1 MDEYIKRK
9 DAFDILQSR
18 LDSISQMSY
27 LNMDWHELDI
37 MRDAI
42 QNAIDDVGEVPAA
55 DIQPV
60 KQWISVKDRQPKCIH
75 GSSDSVL
82 VCRDNG
88 ECEVAYLVYDNDDGF
103 YWYTQDERSAFEF
116 EEVTHWMPLPELPQ
130 D

>member
-1 MDEYIKRK
+1 MAEYIERESIKK
-9 DAFDILQSR
+9 SINSLLDMVLKFTHSPIEIKQLVFDV
-18 LDSISQMSY
+18 
-27 LNMDWHELDI
+27 
-37 MRDAI
+37 
-42 QNAIDDVGEVPAA
+42 IDEERAAVVQPAR
-55 DIQPV
+55 
-60 KQWISVKDRQPKCIH
+60 WISVEDRQPKCIH

-116 EEVTHWMPLPELPQ
+116 EEVTHWMPLPEPPQ